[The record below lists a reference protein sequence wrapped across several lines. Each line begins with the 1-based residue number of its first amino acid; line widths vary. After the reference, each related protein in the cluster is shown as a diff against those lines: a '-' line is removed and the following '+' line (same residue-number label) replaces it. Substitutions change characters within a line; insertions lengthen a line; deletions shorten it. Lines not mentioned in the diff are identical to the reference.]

1 MWFDSW
7 PAVLRIVLVGAA
19 SYVSLV
25 VLLRLVGKR
34 VLAKLNA
41 FDLVVTVALGS
52 MLASAVLSKDIRYV
66 DAVTGMLLLIG
77 AQWVVTRV
85 STWLP
90 RGRWFVNAEPTLLVR
105 RGEVLEPAL
114 ARARV
119 TRGEVLQAVRSSG
132 HGGLDAVA
140 AVVLEPDGT
149 LSVIGHP
156 SAGDEQALAEVPQWE
171 PTAAT
176 AVSGGHRRSA
186 HLRRD
191 RRTRGEVKRGVRR
204 TGRSSTDTASTG

>member
-25 VLLRLVGKR
+25 LLLRLMGKR

-52 MLASAVLSKDIRYV
+52 MLASAVLSQDIQYI
-66 DAVTGMLLLIG
+66 DAVAGMALLIG
-77 AQWVVTRV
+77 AQWVVARV
-85 STWLP
+85 TTSLP

-105 RGEVLEPAL
+105 HGEVLDPAL
-114 ARARV
+114 SRARV

-132 HGGLDAVA
+132 HGGLEAIA

-149 LSVIGHP
+149 LSVIGR
-156 SAGDEQALAEVPQWE
+156 SSSGDEQALAQVPKWE
-171 PTAAT
+171 PTAPA
-176 AVSGGHRRSA
+176 
-186 HLRRD
+186 
-191 RRTRGEVKRGVRR
+191 
-204 TGRSSTDTASTG
+204 

>member
-7 PAVLRIVLVGAA
+7 LAVLRIVLVGAA

-25 VLLRLVGKR
+25 LLLRFMGKR

-52 MLASAVLSKDIRYV
+52 MLASAVLSQDIRYV

-77 AQWVVTRV
+77 AQWLVARVT
-85 STWLP
+85 TWLP
-90 RGRWFVNAEPTLLVR
+90 SGRWFVNAEPTLVVR
-105 RGEVLEPAL
+105 HGEVLESAL
-114 ARARV
+114 ARVRL

-132 HGGLDAVA
+132 HGGLDDIA

-149 LSVIGHP
+149 LSVVGH
-156 SAGDEQALAEVPQWE
+156 SSSGDEQALAQVHQWE
-171 PTAAT
+171 RTAPA
-176 AVSGGHRRSA
+176 
-186 HLRRD
+186 
-191 RRTRGEVKRGVRR
+191 
-204 TGRSSTDTASTG
+204 